1 MHLRRVSYEDLPAFA
16 SAVASAMWSDE
27 VMAYTAPYKDN
38 YPLSWS
44 RYVAYRATKRFY
56 SGQFLFLVVS
66 DPSDS
71 SWTGTTDEVVL
82 GYSCYSTNVK
92 DVIKPCPGGWLGNTF
107 ERLALNIWG
116 QYSSILR
123 LDRSADP
130 GAQRYFREITESGMF
145 KEYLDGLSAAHK
157 EAKGDQ
163 HWELELLG
171 TVPQFRRRGVGKM
184 ALSWGFERAEENG
197 VPLVLL
203 SSVTG
208 EKLYTSVG
216 FRPVRRLKMLPHTE
230 EEAAVMGEA
239 ARERMAREDY
249 GLGPGKGIEW
259 NAMVWEP
266 DEMRQQETVGRS
278 DAAGGP

>member
-1 MHLRRVSYEDLPAFA
+1 MHLHRVSQADLPAFA
-16 SAVASAMWSDE
+16 SAVTSAMWSDE
-27 VMAYTAPYKDN
+27 VMAYTAPYKDK
-38 YPLSWS
+38 YPLSFS
-44 RYVAYRATKRFY
+44 RYVLYRVSKRFY

-82 GYSCYSTNVK
+82 GYSCYSTTVQ

-107 ERLALNIWG
+107 ESLALEAWAK
-116 QYSSILR
+116 YMRFFR

-130 GAQRYFREITESGMF
+130 GAERYFRQRCESDMF
-145 KEYLDGLSAAHK
+145 GEYFDGLPAAHK
-157 EAKGDQ
+157 ETKGDQ

-171 TVPQFRRRGVGKM
+171 TVPQFRRRGVGRVG
-184 ALSWGFERAEENG
+184 LSWGFERAEESG

-208 EKLYTSVG
+208 EKLYTALG
-216 FRPVRRLKMLPHTE
+216 FGVVKKLKMLPETE
-230 EEAAVMGEA
+230 EEITTMGEA
-239 ARERMAREDY
+239 ARERMAKEDY

-266 DEMRQQETVGRS
+266 DEMRQHGTVGKGE
-278 DAAGGP
+278 AVPAL